1 MPTSH
6 RIVTIPKL
14 SDKATSDSQMIALA
28 HKFRRFR
35 LFALQ
40 ESPGA
45 FASSYEEEADR
56 GLDQTFDRLR
66 STKATQFVALADD
79 TAMQADDVR
88 ETEVQDLMDN
98 DWVGF
103 IVLIRLQNSSDG
115 ISAKSDPIDQ
125 IAQDKSQMCDAG
137 KPLRFHLNGMFVHP
151 SARRAGLGKRLIRAA
166 LEKARAES
174 TSHDRDF
181 ACTIIVDEWNAS
193 ARTLYQRCGFQVLAK
208 EIYGEDRVAL
218 RMELQEA
225 RMRRGG

>member
-14 SDKATSDSQMIALA
+14 TDKATSDSQMIALA
-28 HKFRRFR
+28 HKSRRFR

-125 IAQDKSQMCDAG
+125 IAQDKSQVCDAG

-174 TSHDRDF
+174 TCDERDL
-181 ACTIIVDEWNAS
+181 ACTIIVDEWNDS
-193 ARTLYQRCGFQVLAK
+193 ARSLYQRCGFQVLAK